1 MGDRMAAGRVTDAL
15 FTDFYELTM
24 AQAYWRSGVTGHASF
39 SLFFRRSPPDRGYL
53 VFAGLETILDYLEEF
68 RFSADD
74 LEFLASLGQFESAF
88 LDYLV
93 DVEFTGQVRAM
104 REGTI
109 CFPNEPVIEVSAPV
123 IEAQII
129 ETFLLNQA
137 TFQTNVSSKA
147 ARVVQAAGGR
157 TVFDFGA
164 RRAHG
169 TDAAMLLARSAY
181 ISGAVGTSNVKAA
194 ARYNIA
200 PVGTMAHSFVMA
212 FEHEADSFR
221 AYAGAF
227 PDSSTFLVDTYDPV
241 AGIRNAVEVGREMA
255 ARGQRLVGV
264 RLDSGN
270 LNELAVIAR
279 SMLDDGGLTE
289 TSIVVSGGLDEFEVE
304 TLILAGAPIDGFGI
318 GTKLGVSADAPY
330 LDSAYKLVEYM
341 SRPVLKLS
349 ADKQTLPGCKQV
361 FRVRRD
367 DGAYAGDVIAR
378 LEEEL
383 PGENSIPLLE
393 SVMADGR
400 RTESSPSLGALRDDF
415 IRSVRRLP
423 EPYRRLRRPDTYP
436 VEVSS
441 GLRSLQAEVVDE
453 VRGRELG
460 ES

>member
-1 MGDRMAAGRVTDAL
+1 MPAGRVTNAL

-24 AQAYWRSGVTGHASF
+24 AQAFWRSGVAGHASF
-39 SLFFRRSPPDRGYL
+39 SLFFRRSPPGRGYL

-74 LEFLASLGQFESAF
+74 LDFLASLGQFEPDF
-88 LDYLV
+88 LDYLSV
-93 DVEFTGQVRAM
+93 IEFTGQVRAM

-137 TFQTNVSSKA
+137 TFQTNITSKA
-147 ARVVQAAGGR
+147 ARVVQAADGR

-181 ISGAVGTSNVKAA
+181 LAGAVGTSNVKAA

-221 AYAGAF
+221 AYAGTF
-227 PDSSTFLVDTYDPV
+227 PGSSTFLVDTYDPIV
-241 AGIRNAVEVGREMA
+241 GLRNAVEVGREMA

-264 RLDSGN
+264 RLDSGD
-270 LNELAVIAR
+270 LDELATTAR
-279 SMLDDGGLTE
+279 SMLDEAGLTD
-289 TSIVVSGGLDEFEVE
+289 TLVVVSGGLDEFEVE
-304 TLILAGAPIDGFGI
+304 SLVRAGAPIDGFGI

-361 FRVRRD
+361 FRNTAE
-367 DGAYAGDVIAR
+367 DGTYAGDVITR
-378 LEEEL
+378 LEEG
-383 PGENSIPLLE
+383 PPDENSLRLLE
-393 SVMADGR
+393 TVMADGR
-400 RTESSPSLGALRDDF
+400 RTMPSPPLGELRSEF

-423 EPYRRLRRPDTYP
+423 DRYRQLTDPGAYP
-436 VEVSS
+436 VRVSD
-441 GLRSLQAEVVDE
+441 GLSSLQVEVE
-453 VRGRELG
+453 HELRERELG

>member
-1 MGDRMAAGRVTDAL
+1 MPAGRATDAL

-39 SLFFRRSPPDRGYL
+39 SLFFRRSPPGRGYL

-74 LEFLASLGQFESAF
+74 LDYLASLGQFESDF
-88 LDYLV
+88 LEYLS
-93 DVEFTGQVRAM
+93 DIEFTGQVRAM

-129 ETFLLNQA
+129 ETYLLNQA
-137 TFQTNVSSKA
+137 TFQTNITSKA
-147 ARVVQAAGGR
+147 ARVVQAADGR

-181 ISGAVGTSNVKAA
+181 LAGAVGTSNVKAA
-194 ARYNIA
+194 SRYDIA

-227 PDSSTFLVDTYDPV
+227 PDTSTFLVDTYDPV
-241 AGIRNAVEVGREMA
+241 VGLRNAVEVGREMA

-264 RLDSGN
+264 RLDSGD
-270 LNELAVIAR
+270 LAELAATAR
-279 SMLDDGGLTE
+279 SMLDEAGLTD
-289 TSIVVSGGLDEFEVE
+289 TLVVVSGGLDEFEVE
-304 TLILAGAPIDGFGI
+304 SLVRAGAPIDGFGI

-361 FRVRRD
+361 FRKTTA
-367 DGAYAGDVIAR
+367 DGTYTGDVIAR
-378 LEEEL
+378 LEEAPPDESSL
-383 PGENSIPLLE
+383 PLLDT
-393 SVMADGR
+393 VMADGR
-400 RTESSPSLGALRDDF
+400 RTMPSPPLGDLRSEF
-415 IRSVRRLP
+415 MRSVRRLP
-423 EPYRRLRRPDTYP
+423 ENYRRLEGSDTYP
-436 VEVSS
+436 VEVSA
-441 GLRSLQAEVVDE
+441 GLSSLQAAVEHE
-453 VRGRELG
+453 LRERELG

>member
-1 MGDRMAAGRVTDAL
+1 MPAGRATDAL

-39 SLFFRRSPPDRGYL
+39 SLFFRRSPPGRGYL

-74 LEFLASLGQFESAF
+74 LEFLTSLGQFEPEF
-88 LDYLV
+88 LDYLS
-93 DVEFTGQVRAM
+93 DLEFTGQVRAM
-104 REGTI
+104 REGTL

-137 TFQTNVSSKA
+137 TFQTNVASKA
-147 ARVVQAAGGR
+147 ARVVNAAGGS

-181 ISGAVGTSNVKAA
+181 LAGAVGTSNVKAA
-194 ARYNIA
+194 ARYDIA

-227 PDSSTFLVDTYDPV
+227 PESSTFLVDTYDPV
-241 AGIRNAVEVGREMA
+241 VGLRNAVEVGREMA

-270 LNELAVIAR
+270 LDELAKTAR
-279 SMLDDGGLTE
+279 SMLDRAGLVE
-289 TSIVVSGGLDEFEVE
+289 TLVVVSGGLDECEVE
-304 TLILAGAPIDGFGI
+304 SLARAGAPIDGFGI

-330 LDSAYKLVEYM
+330 LDSAYKLVEYL

-361 FRVRRD
+361 FRKTGE
-367 DGAYAGDVIAR
+367 DGVYTGDVIAR
-378 LEEEL
+378 LEEGPPHER
-383 PGENSIPLLE
+383 SFPLLE
-393 SVMADGR
+393 PVMADGR
-400 RTESSPSLGALRDDF
+400 RTAASPSLVDLRSEF
-415 IRSVRRLP
+415 VRSVRHLP
-423 EPYRRLRRPDTYP
+423 ERYMRLRGPDTYP
-436 VEVSS
+436 VEISA
-441 GLRSLQAEVVDE
+441 GLNSLQAEVE
-453 VRGRELG
+453 HELRERELG

>member
-1 MGDRMAAGRVTDAL
+1 MPAGRATDAL

-39 SLFFRRSPPDRGYL
+39 SLFFRRSPPGRGYL

-68 RFSADD
+68 RFSAAD
-74 LEFLASLGQFESAF
+74 LDFLSSLGQFEADF
-88 LDYLV
+88 LDYLS
-93 DVEFTGQVRAM
+93 DLEFTGQVRAM

-109 CFPNEPVIEVSAPV
+109 CFPNEPVVEVSAPV

-129 ETFLLNQA
+129 ETYLLNQA
-137 TFQTNVSSKA
+137 TFQTNITSKA

-181 ISGAVGTSNVKAA
+181 LAGAVGTSNVKAA
-194 ARYNIA
+194 ARYGIA

-221 AYAGAF
+221 AYAGTF
-227 PDSSTFLVDTYDPV
+227 PDTSTFLVDTYDPV
-241 AGIRNAVEVGREMA
+241 AGLRNAVEVGREMA

-264 RLDSGN
+264 RLDSGD
-270 LNELAVIAR
+270 LAELAAIAR
-279 SMLDDGGLTE
+279 SMLDEAGLADTLV
-289 TSIVVSGGLDEFEVE
+289 VVSGGLDEFEVE
-304 TLILAGAPIDGFGI
+304 TLVRAGAPIDGFGI

-361 FRVRRD
+361 FRKTAE
-367 DGAYAGDVIAR
+367 DGTYAGDVITR
-378 LEEEL
+378 LEEPPPDE
-383 PGENSIPLLE
+383 SSFPLLE
-393 SVMADGR
+393 TVMADGR
-400 RTESSPSLGALRDDF
+400 RTRPSPPLGKLRSGF
-415 IRSVRRLP
+415 LLSVRGLP
-423 EPYRRLRRPDTYP
+423 EGYRRLTDPDTHP
-436 VEVSS
+436 VEVSA
-441 GLRSLQAEVVDE
+441 GLSSLQAEVE
-453 VRGRELG
+453 HELRERELG